1 MILRLSGDGF
11 GLDGARLGVGSGS
24 GAFVHIHDDAAIELR
39 TFHDADARSM
49 HVALEPGGVLDLY
62 RLLGL
67 EIALDGAFDHD
78 GLGADVRLHDPF
90 AADSD
95 TLGVGRV

>member
-11 GLDGARLGVGSGS
+11 GLDGARGGVGSS
-24 GAFVHIHDDAAIELR
+24 GAFGHIHGDAAIELR
-39 TFHDADARSM
+39 TLHDADARSM